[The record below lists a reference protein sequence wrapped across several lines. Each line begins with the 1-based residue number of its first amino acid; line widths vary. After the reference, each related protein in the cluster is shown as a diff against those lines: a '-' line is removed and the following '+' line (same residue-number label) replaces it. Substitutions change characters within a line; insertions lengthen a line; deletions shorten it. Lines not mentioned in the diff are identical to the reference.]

1 MVSRKSS
8 GIESLADL
16 TRPEV
21 RFVNRQK
28 GAGTRILLDYLL
40 KNMGIDPREINGYER
55 EEFSHLAVAAAVAN
69 DTADVSL
76 GIYAGARALGL
87 DFIPVESERYDLCIA
102 EDLVE
107 PSVLEALYQAI
118 ADPEFVSATL
128 SYGGYNLD
136 LSGAGYLESSRH

>member
-1 MVSRKSS
+1 
-8 GIESLADL
+8 
-16 TRPEV
+16 
-21 RFVNRQK
+21 
-28 GAGTRILLDYLL
+28 
-40 KNMGIDPREINGYER
+40 
-55 EEFSHLAVAAAVAN
+55 VAAAVAN

-118 ADPEFVSATL
+118 ADPEFVSATQ

-136 LSGAGYLESSRH
+136 LSGQVIWRSGRH